1 MANGPLAG
9 RSWDEGEIR
18 RLVSRM
24 TLEQKA
30 AQLGRLSVAELFAG
44 ARPEGSPLPDPGRV
58 A

>member
-30 AQLGRLSVAELFAG
+30 HGRNDPMVI
-44 ARPEGSPLPDPGRV
+44 ARGTTP
-58 A
+58 